1 MEIKLHFP
9 PEMPAR
15 SCEVVGFHYCIQT
28 GHITTIIST
37 SYSKK
42 YNMFCMYDDAPK
54 EYYEEHAEGIKDYS
68 ESIIAWAYMDEVTE
82 GVFDEIH
89 G

>member
-9 PEMPAR
+9 PEMPKE
-15 SCEVVGFHYCIQT
+15 SGECLVFHYCIQT
-28 GHITTIIST
+28 GHITTIINT
-37 SYSKK
+37 NYSKK
-42 YNMFCMYDDAPK
+42 YNMFCIYDDSRK
-54 EYYEEHAEGIKDYS
+54 EYYEDHAESLKDYNA
-68 ESIIAWAYMDEVTE
+68 SIIAWAYMDEVTQ